1 MRSEFASQ
9 EDCGRFPD
17 IPSVNRPSAAAH
29 FGWPVSLYR
38 AHESGTRNILKEDLA
53 KYAKGLRVPT
63 TQLMDPDPERIEKQ
77 LRAARQAI
85 EGRKR
90 EVALRLKATRILR
103 GYTSAG
109 QASVAIGVK
118 TATFLKHENAS
129 NGLQDDTAEFYAS
142 MLGISPEWLRT
153 GRLPSGLGHDVDAR
167 IRSVLSHPENHTSL
181 VEKRLVTPPDNGS
194 VISLR
199 PGRPPLRTVK
209 ISEYRWS
216 ELEGNC
222 ADVKKTI
229 PCGLVTMPGSEST
242 DSGDTFPISVIADKP
257 VGQIQRYSRI
267 FVVAYDRTAPE
278 AEYLIFDGR
287 QLGVFLLKRGQAW
300 KIKDTVVGRLI
311 GKLDSFELE
320 PER

>member
-1 MRSEFASQ
+1 LQAARKAAGFETATA
-9 EDCGRFPD
+9 
-17 IPSVNRPSAAAH
+17 AAAH

-63 TQLMDPDPERIEKQ
+63 TQLMDPDPDRIEKQ

-90 EVALRLKATRILR
+90 EVARRLKAARILR

-129 NGLQDDTAEFYAS
+129 NGLQDGTAEFYAS

-153 GRLPSGLGHDVDAR
+153 GRLPSGLGPEVDAR

-181 VEKRLVTPPDNGS
+181 AEKRAPSGDGS

-216 ELEGNC
+216 DLEENC

-229 PCGLVTMPGSEST
+229 PCGLVTMPGPEST
-242 DSGDTFPISVIADKP
+242 DPGDAFLISVIGDQ
-257 VGQIQRYSRI
+257 VDGQLQRYSRI
-267 FVVAYDRTAPE
+267 FVLAYDRTASE

-287 QLGVFLLKRGQAW
+287 QLGVFPLKRGQAW
-300 KIKDTVVGRLI
+300 EIKDTVVGRII